1 MCTNA
6 SAILDSL
13 VAFLD
18 KPHEELQENH
28 LLSLVMIMIRFARN
42 VLFFQLYSKEL
53 TGLNWHEHCNV
64 GKASVCSNIETANRN
79 MNIKNNAMTGS
90 HSSPSKIIIS
100 KCYPWL
106 QQNTGLAALLRVVRS
121 GGAAVDS
128 WLRMPYSEQ
137 VVTPDKH

>member
-1 MCTNA
+1 MRTNA
-6 SAILDSL
+6 SAIL

-28 LLSLVMIMIRFARN
+28 LLSLVMMMIRCARN

-79 MNIKNNAMTGS
+79 MNIKKKNAMTGS

-106 QQNTGLAALLRVVRS
+106 QQITGLAALLRVVRS

-137 VVTPDKH
+137 R